1 MPSLSERLAEKAKLE
16 RDRTA
21 NVPATPPVSP
31 TPDVP
36 ATDGVATPAR
46 TAPPIQAVPRTPD
59 VPATPR
65 VLVDDKD
72 GHLEVPHWMSD
83 NLFPQL
89 EPFEQVLYYR
99 LYRLSHGFGRDEC
112 LVGTPAL
119 ERATKIKHTALF
131 TTIKKLEARGL
142 IERLGQV
149 VLGARGGQGNRYRV
163 NLPAIVPSTSA
174 VPPTR
179 NARRTR
185 DVPRTPGVPMK
196 ERKETHETAAG
207 GAAPS
212 VYDVR
217 TVAARLLEAHR
228 TDPGFDLARLRAL
241 VRDALIGQGVALDEA
256 LVEEATRGMA

>member
-174 VPPTR
+174 VSGTR
-179 NARRTR
+179 GARRTR

-196 ERKETHETAAG
+196 ERKETHETAAAAL
-207 GAAPS
+207 AAPGG
-212 VYDVR
+212 VYALR
-217 TVAARLLEAHR
+217 ALAARLHEIHHR
-228 TDPGFDLARLRAL
+228 EPGYDHARLVGYLREHLA
-241 VRDALIGQGVALDEA
+241 
-256 LVEEATRGMA
+256 VECREVSEATRGMA